1 MSSYVEKRYIR
12 VTPVS
17 PACGAFT
24 RGNRFLDHLGKVT
37 LAADRS
43 SGWDGR
49 FDYHPNSKPRAER
62 PANPGKS
69 ARITVQPHV
78 AVAYAWETMVAQAGA
93 PAASEM
99 FRRAAVARRQNG
111 DQLARKYHLAGYVCA
126 A

>member
-1 MSSYVEKRYIR
+1 MPSYVEKRYIR

-37 LAADRS
+37 LAADRP

-49 FDYHPNSKPRAER
+49 FDYHPNSKLRAER

-69 ARITVQPHV
+69 R
-78 AVAYAWETMVAQAGA
+78 
-93 PAASEM
+93 ASQCSLTWLWPTRGKPWSRKRVRPQ
-99 FRRAAVARRQNG
+99 RRNV
-111 DQLARKYHLAGYVCA
+111 
-126 A
+126 